1 MRTVLSIIAALTIL
15 SLTAT
20 ASADTVWAT
29 EDTQALRWQ
38 DNTETTAGDVTTGD
52 RLEVVYRED
61 GWVRVRL
68 SGSTATFGWLP
79 EAKVTTERPAT
90 DDLGGLEGLEGLP
103 PGLDLPGGFDLGGGL
118 PPINL
123 DLK

>member
-1 MRTVLSIIAALTIL
+1 MRTVFSIIAAMTIL
-15 SLTAT
+15 GLTAT
-20 ASADTVWAT
+20 ATAETVWAT
-29 EDTQALRWQ
+29 EDTQAQRWQ
-38 DNTETTAGDVTTGD
+38 DNAEIAAGDVTTGD
-52 RLEVVYRED
+52 RLEVIHRTD

-68 SGSTATFGWLP
+68 SGSSATFGWLP
-79 EAKVTTERPAT
+79 ETKVTSDRPAT

>member
-1 MRTVLSIIAALTIL
+1 MRTVLLT
-15 SLTAT
+15 LTAMMMLAFATT

-29 EDTQALRWQ
+29 EDADAQRWQ
-38 DNTETTAGDVTTGD
+38 DSAEFTAGKVTAGD
-52 RLEVVYRED
+52 RLEVIYRKD

-68 SGSTATFGWLP
+68 TGASATFGWLP

-90 DDLGGLEGLEGLP
+90 DLGGLDDLP
-103 PGLDLPGGFDLGGGL
+103 GGLDLPDGFDLGGGL